1 MSPTLLFFDAETS
14 GLDDAATVLEAAW
27 TLTDITGQL
36 LVPLRS
42 RFCQISHRRPVI
54 PLTRSASGAAIWNDG
69 VDEGWPPPDGKALE
83 MGVESGLFDAWLR
96 CPERRRIQSGP
107 ELQRLI
113 LDDIDSVCDPDTV
126 VHLAGSGVAQF
137 DHPLLRLHCPELVV
151 PRGEFGGPVH
161 YRTVDQSVTL
171 TTLTGASNEP
181 MTTALIAW
189 YFRLDGSTDPDIPLA
204 IRPQY
209 AYGDDVPAA
218 WMAGERGK
226 HRAAPDVARAIVAH
240 RALWA
245 YGASLRTDLGIT

>member
-1 MSPTLLFFDAETS
+1 MSPTLLFADLETTA
-14 GLDDAATVLEAAW
+14 LTDDATILEAAW
-27 TLTDITGQL
+27 ALTDVTGRL

-42 RFCQISHRRPVI
+42 RFCAITSDLPTI
-54 PLTRSASGAAIWNDG
+54 PWKRSANREPVWVADIAPGRDPAAQQMA
-69 VDEGWPPPDGKALE
+69 VD
-83 MGVESGLFDAWLR
+83 SGLFDAWLA
-96 CPERRRIQSGP
+96 CPAHRRLRTGE

-113 LDDIDSVCDPDTV
+113 LDDIDSVCDPDTT

-171 TTLTGASNEP
+171 TTLTGVSNEP
-181 MTTALIAW
+181 MTTALIGW

-204 IRPQY
+204 MRPQY
-209 AYGDDVPAA
+209 AYSDDVVMA
-218 WMAGERGK
+218 WMTGERGK